1 MPERKPTLHVF
12 TEYNRLSR
20 IESHW
25 KDCFLDSDFS
35 DYNVNIVDGTLI
47 DHDSYLHAD
56 THFKSIQLKRVMDM
70 LNEDKI
76 WDGDIFLF
84 TNAWNYI
91 AVPLSYF
98 RDEYGLQIKMIGY
111 WGNSMFNPDSPMH
124 HRFLRKQRQFATH
137 FESSL
142 FMAYDVNCFLST
154 EHRDMFFTR
163 YGKDKS
169 NAAKSEVTGYP
180 FGYLMNKW
188 PDNPLELE
196 KENSIILPFWLG
208 DHDQAI
214 VYEGLS
220 GEFPQYKFYY
230 AQRTH
235 NHRSRYLELLSKC
248 KIMFCGMSL
257 EYNPVLLWEGMLA
270 GVYPM
275 VPDLGIYKTMFP
287 EHYQYPQNLTITSRR
302 NPILKIVR
310 NRLQT
315 VYIIKDLMRD
325 YEENMERLVKD
336 AYQIGNQYYSNK
348 PTLKLLKN
356 IFKTK

>member
-1 MPERKPTLHVF
+1 
-12 TEYNRLSR
+12 
-20 IESHW
+20 
-25 KDCFLDSDFS
+25 
-35 DYNVNIVDGTLI
+35 
-47 DHDSYLHAD
+47 
-56 THFKSIQLKRVMDM
+56 
-70 LNEDKI
+70 
-76 WDGDIFLF
+76 
-84 TNAWNYI
+84 
-91 AVPLSYF
+91 
-98 RDEYGLQIKMIGY
+98 
-111 WGNSMFNPDSPMH
+111 
-124 HRFLRKQRQFATH
+124 
-137 FESSL
+137 
-142 FMAYDVNCFLST
+142 
-154 EHRDMFFTR
+154 MFFTR
-163 YGKDKS
+163 YGKQKS
-169 NAAKSEVTGYP
+169 NAANSVVTGYP
-180 FGYLMNKW
+180 FGYLMKKW

-196 KENSIILPFWLG
+196 KENSVILPFWLG

-235 NHRSRYLELLSKC
+235 NHRTRYLELLSKC